1 MTGRLRTSRAGLDL
15 IKSFEGFREVAA
27 RLPDGRWTIGYGHVR
42 TAREGLVITETDAND
57 LLASDV
63 RPIEDAIRQSVFTTL
78 NQNQFDALV
87 SLIFNI
93 SPDQFRDSAIA
104 RNLNTGDFLN
114 AASGFDLWR
123 KARILDRVMVVDAL
137 VRRRAAEKAMFLE
150 HPDGRPT
157 ASTPL
162 LTPMSD
168 TDGVVI
174 QSAAQAS
181 DAAPP
186 TPVPAA
192 GPIDDQ
198 YGHPSIDIA
207 EAVRRLAE
215 RTNQIAAASGQRTFT
230 IRPNDPD
237 QPGEP
242 EVAVGDVVDAE
253 AQAEAGAN
261 AETETEAH
269 TPPRTASE
277 IEDARRA
284 VAERIARILER
295 AERAIAEQQ
304 PAAVRAGPAPEPS
317 PQPGLD
323 PVQAFVQSIA
333 EPAARSTRQSASKA
347 PPIVLEGMPGFK
359 GSAASRILYR
369 ANGRA
374 FIDDTETFDPG
385 RDPAAIF
392 AEAEREEKVVN
403 GRAQRLGVISGNLVD
418 LAPWIV
424 LLVLS
429 LLGLGIGLVDT
440 FNDSAERAVVSVRGA
455 TTVLAVFGMLLVM
468 SIYFLVTRGRDSDTS
483 AQ

>member
-15 IKSFEGFREVAA
+15 IKSFEGFREMAA

-57 LLASDV
+57 LLASDL

-104 RNLNTGDFLN
+104 RNLNAGDFLN

-181 DAAPP
+181 EAEPS

-198 YGHPSIDIA
+198 YGRPSIDIA

-230 IRPNDPD
+230 IRANDPE

-242 EVAVGDVVDAE
+242 EVATGDVVDSE
-253 AQAEAGAN
+253 AQAESGADT
-261 AETETEAH
+261 ETETEVH

-277 IEDARRA
+277 IEGARRA

-304 PAAVRAGPAPEPS
+304 PAARESA
-317 PQPGLD
+317 LD

-333 EPAARSTRQSASKA
+333 EPTAQSTRQSASKT
-347 PPIVLEGMPGFK
+347 PPIALGMPGFK
-359 GSAASRILYR
+359 GPAASRILYR

-385 RDPAAIF
+385 RDPATIF
-392 AEAEREEKVVN
+392 AEAERDAKVVN
-403 GRAQRLGVISGNLVD
+403 GRAQRLGVISGNMAD

-440 FNDSAERAVVSVRGA
+440 FNVSAERAVVGVRGA